1 MTLPRS
7 SGFIVNAVC
16 INESAWSKTKCGG
29 QVTNVAAKQ
38 QTQNTGSR
46 LQSPILLWLAKN
58 SPKTHQRSP
67 DSQKW
72 DQLSD
77 TVLTTEQNVIAS
89 TIFDHWEQN
98 SPTNWLTQKYYRGHL
113 LVLIKKTQN
122 LSVWINDSN
131 SWRLIRTTQQV
142 ASQAP
147 SEKKMC
153 FNTFVWSFSKAAFIP
168 SNDPIYWWRP
178 WFNFEKGCG
187 CRYRPILA
195 DK

>member
-1 MTLPRS
+1 MEESCSHWSKMTLTHS
-7 SGFIVNAVC
+7 FSFIVNAVSRSQHDQRPSVVC
-16 INESAWSKTKCGG
+16 
-29 QVTNVAAKQ
+29 QVTNVVAKQ

-113 LVLIKKTQN
+113 LVLIKKTPRTYRFE
-122 LSVWINDSN
+122 LTIRILEDWSVPLNKLQAKL
-131 SWRLIRTTQQV
+131 RL
-142 ASQAP
+142 
-147 SEKKMC
+147 KKNV
-153 FNTFVWSFSKAAFIP
+153 F
-168 SNDPIYWWRP
+168 
-178 WFNFEKGCG
+178 
-187 CRYRPILA
+187 
-195 DK
+195 